1 MAGPRQRRGLPPAAA
16 QSMPVCNLCAS
27 PAGSPH
33 RRGNGR
39 HPLESDTRIITGVQT
54 RMARAAL
61 QWSVGEVAR
70 AANVPLITVK
80 RVELDH
86 TTDAMNLIAIRA
98 ALEAAG
104 CEFLDEKSG
113 GPGMR
118 LRRLV
123 DR

>member
-1 MAGPRQRRGLPPAAA
+1 
-16 QSMPVCNLCAS
+16 
-27 PAGSPH
+27 
-33 RRGNGR
+33 
-39 HPLESDTRIITGVQT
+39 
-54 RMARAAL
+54 MARAAL

-70 AANVPLITVK
+70 AANVPLIAVK

-86 TTDAMNLIAIRA
+86 TMDVMNLVAIRA

-104 CEFLDEKSG
+104 CEFIDEESG

-118 LRRLV
+118 LRRFV